1 MTMKRV
7 LVLNSGSS
15 SIKYQLFDMVT
26 RVRLANGLLE
36 RIGEQ
41 QSQLTHE
48 THLEKL
54 PSEVSVVEQTIAD
67 HREGM
72 QLITNIFEDSKT
84 ESLTRSLLGVGHRVV
99 HGGESFRGPTLINDQ
114 VMDSIRKLNPLAPLH
129 NPANVMGIEV
139 SMSAFPEVPQ
149 VAVFDTAFHQTL
161 PPVAYH
167 YALPYHLYEQYR
179 IRRYGFHGTSHHY
192 VAKQVAAYLE
202 RPLEDLNMIVL
213 HLGSGA
219 SATAISKGHSRDT
232 SMGLTPLAGLVMG
245 TRSGDLDPAIIFHL
259 GEATGKSVAE
269 INQLLNQQSGLKG
282 ICGVNDMREVLE
294 MADAGDELARL
305 AVEMFT
311 YRIKKYLGAYY
322 AVMGRLDAI
331 AFTGGIGENSA
342 EIRYRSCDGLD
353 ALGITVDRQRN
364 AKGQP
369 GSFEIQS
376 SDAHVKILVVQTN
389 EELEIAEQTMDCIKG

>member
-36 RIGEQ
+36 RIGER

-54 PSEVSVVEQTIAD
+54 PSEVSVVEQTISD

-84 ESLTRSLLGVGHRVV
+84 ESLTRSLLGIGHRVV
-99 HGGESFRGPTLINDQ
+99 HGGESFRGPTLINDR

-167 YALPYHLYEQYR
+167 YALPHDLYQQYG
-179 IRRYGFHGTSHHY
+179 IRRYGFHGTSHRY

-294 MADAGDELARL
+294 MADTGDERARL

-311 YRIKKYLGAYY
+311 YRIKKYVGAYY
-322 AVMGRLDAI
+322 AVMGHLDAI

-342 EIRYRSCDGLD
+342 EIRRRSCDGLD
-353 ALGITVDRQRN
+353 ALGITVDGERN

-376 SDAHVKILVVQTN
+376 SDARVKILVVQTN
-389 EELEIAEQTMDCIKG
+389 EELEIAEQTVDCIKG

>member
-1 MTMKRV
+1 MKRV

-48 THLEKL
+48 THLEEL

-72 QLITNIFEDSKT
+72 QLIANIFEDSKT
-84 ESLTRSLLGVGHRVV
+84 ESLTRSLLGIGHRVV

-114 VMDSIRKLNPLAPLH
+114 VMDSIRELNPLAPLH

-167 YALPYHLYEQYR
+167 YALPYDLYQQYR

-245 TRSGDLDPAIIFHL
+245 GR
-259 GEATGKSVAE
+259 
-269 INQLLNQQSGLKG
+269 
-282 ICGVNDMREVLE
+282 
-294 MADAGDELARL
+294 
-305 AVEMFT
+305 
-311 YRIKKYLGAYY
+311 RIW
-322 AVMGRLDAI
+322 
-331 AFTGGIGENSA
+331 
-342 EIRYRSCDGLD
+342 RSCS
-353 ALGITVDRQRN
+353 QRD
-364 AKGQP
+364 QFV
-369 GSFEIQS
+369 S
-376 SDAHVKILVVQTN
+376 
-389 EELEIAEQTMDCIKG
+389 